1 MKKYILPIITL
12 IISLITIISI
22 IKLNMIPNKY
32 LLIIILIEILLLLIG
47 TILNINK
54 SKILKIIGII
64 LLIINIIINLIGLYY
79 INNTNKFIKN
89 NFTKEIKYT
98 SVYYLITNKDNN
110 NKIEDL
116 DESENILYYEY
127 SKNIDKAKE
136 ILGNYKYEKT
146 NNIIDTLNNLKGY
159 LLIDKTNYDI
169 TDINKENL
177 KIIYEFNVEITEKRI
192 NKKQDSYNIYIG
204 GRDFTRELTDFN
216 MLITINNKTK
226 TILLTSIPR
235 DYYLDIPNFRKD
247 SIEFMGLLGENVI
260 MSSLENLFDTEINYY
275 GSLYTDGLVEIV
287 DKLGGIEF
295 CSDQTFTTTHA
306 LVQNTYKD
314 VGEKLTIQKGCHHLN
329 GIETLTVARE
339 RKHVGSDR
347 KRQENCRQIF
357 KNIMNKS
364 LSTTTLTNYE
374 ELLSS
379 VSNLYQ
385 TNMDDK
391 TITTL
396 IKNLINDKYKVLEQN
411 VDGSDGENYI
421 RQGTVKSYV
430 MYPYENTVNNAK
442 QKIKEVLEGWNI

>member
-32 LLIIILIEILLLLIG
+32 LLIIILIELFLLLIG

-54 SKILKIIGII
+54 NKILKIIGII
-64 LLIINIIINLIGLYY
+64 LLIINIIINSVGLYY

-89 NFTKEIKYT
+89 IFTKDIKYT
-98 SVYYLITNKDNN
+98 SVYYLITNKEN
-110 NKIEDL
+110 NKTLEDL
-116 DESENILYYEY
+116 DENTNILYYEY

-159 LLIDKTNYDI
+159 LLVDKTNYDI
-169 TDINKENL
+169 TETNKENL
-177 KIIYEFNVEITEKRI
+177 KILYEFNVETTEKRVV
-192 NKKQDSYNIYIG
+192 NKKQDSYNIYVNG
-204 GRDFTRELTDFN
+204 TDFTRELTDFN

-235 DYYLDIPNFRKD
+235 DYYMDIPNYKKD
-247 SIEFMGLLGENVI
+247 SLEFMGLLGPRPA
-260 MSSLENLFDTEINYY
+260 MDALENLFETKIDYY
-275 GSLYTDGLVEIV
+275 GSIHAEGIAEIV
-287 DKLGGIEF
+287 DKIGGIEY
-295 CSDQTFTTTHA
+295 CSNIEYQTQYPKEMNQGTRKF
-306 LVQNTYKD
+306 
-314 VGEKLTIQKGCHHLN
+314 TIQKGCQHLN
-329 GIETLTVARE
+329 GIETVSAVRI
-339 RKHVGSDR
+339 RKTIGSDR
-347 KRQENCRQIF
+347 QRQLNCRQVF
-357 KNIMNKS
+357 ERIMEKS
-364 LSTTTLTNYE
+364 LSMTTLTNYE

-396 IKNLINDKYKVLEQN
+396 IKNLINEKYTILEQN

-442 QKIKEVLEGWNI
+442 QKIKEVLEG

>member
-12 IISLITIISI
+12 IISIITIISI

-32 LLIIILIEILLLLIG
+32 LLIIILIELLLLLIG

-54 SKILKIIGII
+54 NKILKIIGII
-64 LLIINIIINLIGLYY
+64 LLIINIIINTTGLYY
-79 INNTNKFIKN
+79 INKTNNFIKN

-98 SVYYLITNKDNN
+98 SVYYLITNKEN
-110 NKIEDL
+110 NKTIEDL
-116 DESENILYYEY
+116 DEETNILYYEY

-146 NNIIDTLNNLKGY
+146 NNIIDTLNNLKDY

-169 TDINKENL
+169 TDINKDNL
-177 KIIYEFNVEITEKRI
+177 KIIYEFNVETTEKRI
-192 NKKQDSYNIYIG
+192 NKTQNSYNIYVNG
-204 GRDFTRELTDFN
+204 TDFTRELTDFN

-235 DYYLDIPNFRKD
+235 DYYLDIPNYKKD
-247 SIEFMGLLGENVI
+247 SLEFMGLLGPRPA
-260 MSSLENLFDTEINYY
+260 MDSLENLFETKIDYY
-275 GSLYTDGLVEIV
+275 GSIHAEGIAEIV
-287 DKLGGIEF
+287 DKIGGIEY
-295 CSDQTFTTTHA
+295 CSNIEYQTQYPKEMNQGKRKFTI
-306 LVQNTYKD
+306 K
-314 VGEKLTIQKGCHHLN
+314 KGCQHLN
-329 GIETLTVARE
+329 GIETVAAVRI
-339 RKHVGSDR
+339 RKTIGSDR
-347 KRQENCRQIF
+347 KRQENCRQVF
-357 KNIMNKS
+357 EKIMNKS
-364 LSTTTLTNYE
+364 LSMTTLTNYE

-396 IKNLINDKYKVLEQN
+396 IKNLINDKYTVLEQN
-411 VDGSDGENYI
+411 VDGSDGDNYI

-430 MYPYENTVNNAK
+430 MYPDINTVNNAK
-442 QKIKEVLEGWNI
+442 QKIKEVLEG